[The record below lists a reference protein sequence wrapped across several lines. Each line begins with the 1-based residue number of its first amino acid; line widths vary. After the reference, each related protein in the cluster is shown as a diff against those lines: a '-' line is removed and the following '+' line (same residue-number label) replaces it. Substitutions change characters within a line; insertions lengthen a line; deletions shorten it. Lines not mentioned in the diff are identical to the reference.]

1 MKATLINNITGAVV
15 EVTATTEHPD
25 SSYGK
30 AVWVDKDNAA
40 YLQVGMS
47 SPFYTL
53 KDIMTETK
61 EEALE
66 KLESLMGCFS
76 AAYIADTQ
84 GYNSAY
90 VMCSFNDFFNEDCP
104 DYLPGDDWVFLG
116 ERPTGEDDEEIDI
129 DEWTQDVDNRD
140 GGADSLKRSFKDG
153 QLSVMSFFSEKSG
166 YMDIM
171 VWEA

>member
-30 AVWVDKDNAA
+30 AVWVDKNNMA

-47 SPFYTL
+47 SPLYTL
-53 KDIMTETK
+53 KDIMAETK

-84 GYNSAY
+84 GYNSA
-90 VMCSFNDFFNEDCP
+90 
-104 DYLPGDDWVFLG
+104 
-116 ERPTGEDDEEIDI
+116 
-129 DEWTQDVDNRD
+129 
-140 GGADSLKRSFKDG
+140 
-153 QLSVMSFFSEKSG
+153 
-166 YMDIM
+166 
-171 VWEA
+171 